1 MGGGGALPVTTDSAP
16 DTGGGGGGGGV
27 DRASGDTIV
36 RAYVVETD
44 ITNTQSRMQEIENRA
59 RFE

>member
-1 MGGGGALPVTTDSAP
+1 MDTPDLGGGSSGF
-16 DTGGGGGGGGV
+16 

-44 ITNTQSRMQEIENRA
+44 ISNSQSRMQEIENRA
-59 RFE
+59 RFD